1 MASLFKCVGRD
12 IFSSGVNNLIQ
23 IVECGDK
30 HEREILMLRR
40 GYYTVK
46 KSHGKGDALQN
57 ETVIRAS
64 YSKARVL

>member
-57 ETVIRAS
+57 
-64 YSKARVL
+64 